1 MVATREF
8 ARSRVEQQGL
18 QAREVPADYFQAIT
32 RKRKK
37 IKKSKRNK
45 EGVVYIYV

>member
-1 MVATREF
+1 M
-8 ARSRVEQQGL
+8 EQQGL
-18 QAREVPADYFQAIT
+18 QAREVPADYFQAIA